1 MQEDLPILEKRS
13 DLRCGHNAF
22 SEEVSHLLYLVK
34 LQGCLLLRAQFPI
47 DS

>member
-1 MQEDLPILEKRS
+1 MQEDLPILEKRC

-34 LQGCLLLRAQFPI
+34 LQDCLLLRAQFPI